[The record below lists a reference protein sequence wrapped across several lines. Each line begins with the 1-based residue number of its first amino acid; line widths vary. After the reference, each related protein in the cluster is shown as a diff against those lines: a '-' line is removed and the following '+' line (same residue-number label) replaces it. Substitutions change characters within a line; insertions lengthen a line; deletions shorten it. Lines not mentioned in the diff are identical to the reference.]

1 MVKISTTQLVRY
13 LVGFIFIV
21 SGLMKVVGGGLGA
34 YFTNL
39 GFPSPITF
47 MYIVAATEIVFGL
60 LIILNRYVKLST
72 IPLMVIIIGA
82 IVITKL
88 PMLHEGLINTLF
100 HARLDIVTLGLLF
113 LLYQQYDGKLFRP

>member
-1 MVKISTTQLVRY
+1 MVKITTTQLVRY
-13 LVGFIFIV
+13 LVGFVFIV
-21 SGLMKVVGGGLGA
+21 SSLMKVVGSGLGA

-72 IPLMVIIIGA
+72 IPLMVVVIGA
-82 IVITKL
+82 LVVTKL

-100 HARLDIVTLGLLF
+100 HARLDIVMLGLLF
-113 LLYQQYDGKLFRP
+113 LLYHQYDGKLFRP